1 MYLIKSNND
10 FFLRKIH
17 DFLIQ
22 KKIPILLDVNKKV
35 YGILKLEF
43 YDKSLKVKFNE
54 EKFLFDLPLNTE
66 HFFHEIYNLL
76 SENFVQVGE
85 LTYYPIKELI
95 SKKNVTVSLRNT
107 HNLIFNQAL
116 ISNRHGVLKTDLYN
130 LIWPLDI
137 DIHINKLDTHLTNL
151 KNFLKKELNYD
162 LKFISNHGKIQFLL
176 D

>member
-1 MYLIKSNND
+1 MYLIKSNNK
-10 FFLRKIH
+10 FYLHKIY
-17 DFLIQ
+17 DFLSQ
-22 KKIPILLDVNKKV
+22 KKIPILLDNNKKV
-35 YGILKLEF
+35 YGTLKLEF
-43 YDKSLKVKFNE
+43 FDKSLKVQFNE
-54 EKFLFDLPLNTE
+54 DNFLFDLPLNNE
-66 HFFHEIYNLL
+66 NFFHEIYNLL

-116 ISNRHGVLKTDLYN
+116 INNRSGVLKTDLYN
-130 LIWPLDI
+130 LIWPSDI

-162 LKFISNHGKIQFLL
+162 LKFISNHGTIQFLL

>member
-1 MYLIKSNND
+1 MYLIKSNNI
-10 FFLRKIH
+10 FYLHKIY
-17 DFLIQ
+17 DFLSQ
-22 KKIPILLDVNKKV
+22 KKIPILLDKNKKT

-43 YDKSLKVKFNE
+43 SDKSLKAQFNE
-54 EKFLFDLPLNTE
+54 DNFIFDLPLNIE
-66 HFFHEIYNLL
+66 NFFHEIHNLL
-76 SENFVQVGE
+76 SESFVQVGD

-95 SKKNVTVSLRNT
+95 SKKNVTVNLRNT

-116 ISNRHGVLKTDLYN
+116 INNHSGVLKTDLYN
-130 LIWPLDI
+130 LIWPSDI

-162 LKFISNHGKIQFLL
+162 LKFISNHGMIHFLL